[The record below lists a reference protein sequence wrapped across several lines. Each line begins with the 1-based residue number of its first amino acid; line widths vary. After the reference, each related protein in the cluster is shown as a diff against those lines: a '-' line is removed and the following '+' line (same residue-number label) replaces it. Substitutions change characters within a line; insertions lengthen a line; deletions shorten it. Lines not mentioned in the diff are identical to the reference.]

1 MKKIEAALTGLESVE
16 PSERL
21 VIEAIIHA
29 LAIIVDKHKG
39 LDVHAVMENRVHRYT
54 LSFTRRKI

>member
-1 MKKIEAALTGLESVE
+1 MKKIEAALTGLEVVE

-29 LAIIVDKHKG
+29 LAIIVEKHKG
-39 LDVHAVMENRVHRYT
+39 LDINAVMENRIHVYT
-54 LSFTRRKI
+54 LSFTRREV